1 MTLQQEKQKVDQQ
14 AVLAHADLI
23 NSLKDQSGLMEED
36 VGQLEVKLPC
46 WMIRGD
52 IKIDFKFLN
61 KGM

>member
-36 VGQLEVKLPC
+36 VGQLEV
-46 WMIRGD
+46 RGN
-52 IKIDFKFLN
+52 FPA
-61 KGM
+61 G